1 VDNTQAFGTYGYTG
15 GTCSGGKWVN
25 NRTTFYWNATGI
37 VSTYADTP
45 KRMIAVHELG
55 HALGLGHVAVP
66 PAPAT
71 CTQNKAV
78 MRQGETKWTCG
89 WTSEPWPDDISGVN
103 AIY

>member
-1 VDNTQAFGTYGYTG
+1 V
-15 GTCSGGKWVN
+15 
-25 NRTTFYWNATGI
+25 
-37 VSTYADTP
+37 
-45 KRMIAVHELG
+45 
-55 HALGLGHVAVP
+55 HVAVP